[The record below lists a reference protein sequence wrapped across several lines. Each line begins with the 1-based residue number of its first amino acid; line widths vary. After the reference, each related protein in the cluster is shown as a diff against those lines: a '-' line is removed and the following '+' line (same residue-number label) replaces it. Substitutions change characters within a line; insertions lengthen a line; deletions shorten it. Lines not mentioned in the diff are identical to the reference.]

1 MWHRSHAHQKQQGDF
16 AGYQK
21 QTCATITRLEILQI
35 RATRTEVK
43 KICLS
48 SKKRTNRWST
58 MSRKTDFFL
67 KKKKTRKKLS
77 VHGVEVAQD
86 WRSVDFFWNYCRMN
100 VWLNTYAIHQR
111 FPVGSRRIAGTKLCI
126 DMRLSWWQTLA
137 FAPLILREIT
147 NVCSLL
153 QSW

>member
-1 MWHRSHAHQKQQGDF
+1 MVQNSRECLSVNCVFVLWSRVYVILILCTPKQQSDF

-21 QTCATITRLEILQI
+21 QTCATITRIEISQI

-43 KICLS
+43 KIRLS
-48 SKKRTNRWST
+48 SKKRTNRRST

-86 WRSVDFFWNYCRMN
+86 CRSVDFF
-100 VWLNTYAIHQR
+100 
-111 FPVGSRRIAGTKLCI
+111 
-126 DMRLSWWQTLA
+126 
-137 FAPLILREIT
+137 
-147 NVCSLL
+147 
-153 QSW
+153 